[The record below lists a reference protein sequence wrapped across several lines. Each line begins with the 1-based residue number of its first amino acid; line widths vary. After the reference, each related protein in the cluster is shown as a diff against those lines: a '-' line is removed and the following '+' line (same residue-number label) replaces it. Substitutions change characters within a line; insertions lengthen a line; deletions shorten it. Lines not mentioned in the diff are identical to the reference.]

1 MCGNKKKRSLRF
13 FFLKRGRGSMNV
25 GFMVTYIVHIIGRY
39 RPSGKRESAPFLK
52 IVSPPPKKI
61 IVN

>member
-1 MCGNKKKRSLRF
+1 
-13 FFLKRGRGSMNV
+13 MNV

-52 IVSPPPKKI
+52 IVSPPQKKI